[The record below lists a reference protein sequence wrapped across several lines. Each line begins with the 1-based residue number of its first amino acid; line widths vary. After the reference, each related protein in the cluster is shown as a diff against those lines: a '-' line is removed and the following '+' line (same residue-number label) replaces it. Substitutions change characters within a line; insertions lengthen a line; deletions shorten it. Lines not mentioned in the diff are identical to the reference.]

1 MNALMRLAR
10 EMTPASATVAGL
22 VVGELSRVA
31 WGLAQ
36 RGGLASV
43 HPKRPDPNRTYPRLS
58 LIVPARNEG
67 LTIDACLTGAAGQD
81 YPDLEILVVDDCS
94 QDDTAA
100 RVRAFAAVDPR
111 VRLVSGATLPSG
123 WAGKPWALH
132 QGVHAST
139 GEWLLFVDADTNLHQ
154 GAVTAVVDAARD
166 GWIGLKDGPAEPTP
180 VFSILTGQSLPT
192 VWERIIQPGVLGM
205 IMESMPVRLV
215 NSALWPGIAIANGQ
229 FLLVRRDVYE
239 VMGGYEAIRGEIAE
253 DVMFARRAKGMG
265 FRLRLA
271 DGSDLATTRMYTTPG
286 ALWEGWTKNLHVGS
300 RLIPYLAV
308 PGMGYLLAT
317 IIAPWVLLS
326 TASRMGSQAW
336 RSQLAAVMIL
346 ALGLAQRAAVNRALR
361 VPARYAITQ
370 PFGVLAFVILMIAS
384 QLKVRTGTG
393 VTWKGRRY
401 AG

>member
-1 MNALMRLAR
+1 
-10 EMTPASATVAGL
+10 
-22 VVGELSRVA
+22 
-31 WGLAQ
+31 
-36 RGGLASV
+36 
-43 HPKRPDPNRTYPRLS
+43 
-58 LIVPARNEG
+58 
-67 LTIDACLTGAAGQD
+67 
-81 YPDLEILVVDDCS
+81 
-94 QDDTAA
+94 
-100 RVRAFAAVDPR
+100 
-111 VRLVSGATLPSG
+111 
-123 WAGKPWALH
+123 
-132 QGVHAST
+132 
-139 GEWLLFVDADTNLHQ
+139 
-154 GAVTAVVDAARD
+154 
-166 GWIGLKDGPAEPTP
+166 
-180 VFSILTGQSLPT
+180 
-192 VWERIIQPGVLGM
+192 M

-336 RSQLAAVMIL
+336 RSRLAAVMIL

>member
-166 GWIGLKDGPAEPTP
+166 GWIGLNDGPDGPTVVMIRRTARGHHSGQFAFP
-180 VFSILTGQSLPT
+180 GGRPEIVDIDLCATAMREAYEEVGINPADVTILGSLPT
-192 VWERIIQPGVLGM
+192 VETI
-205 IMESMPVRLV
+205 
-215 NSALWPGIAIANGQ
+215 
-229 FLLVRRDVYE
+229 
-239 VMGGYEAIRGEIAE
+239 
-253 DVMFARRAKGMG
+253 
-265 FRLRLA
+265 
-271 DGSDLATTRMYTTPG
+271 TT
-286 ALWEGWTKNLHVGS
+286 N
-300 RLIPYLAV
+300 
-308 PGMGYLLAT
+308 
-317 IIAPWVLLS
+317 
-326 TASRMGSQAW
+326 
-336 RSQLAAVMIL
+336 
-346 ALGLAQRAAVNRALR
+346 
-361 VPARYAITQ
+361 YAITAYVGRLGSPPVLVRQ
-370 PFGVLAFVILMIAS
+370 PDEVAEILEIPLATFLAPGLPITEDWDLPLPGEPWTAPPEGATPEQRRRAIRFYPWGANRIWGATARMIEHLVIAIRS
-384 QLKVRTGTG
+384 GRITPGTNP
-393 VTWKGRRY
+393 T
-401 AG
+401 A

>member
-1 MNALMRLAR
+1 
-10 EMTPASATVAGL
+10 MTPASATVAGL

-111 VRLVSGATLPSG
+111 VRLV
-123 WAGKPWALH
+123 
-132 QGVHAST
+132 
-139 GEWLLFVDADTNLHQ
+139 LFVDADTNLHQ

-166 GWIGLKDGPAEPTP
+166 GWIGLNDGPAEPTP

-336 RSQLAAVMIL
+336 
-346 ALGLAQRAAVNRALR
+346 
-361 VPARYAITQ
+361 
-370 PFGVLAFVILMIAS
+370 
-384 QLKVRTGTG
+384 
-393 VTWKGRRY
+393 
-401 AG
+401 

>member
-10 EMTPASATVAGL
+10 VMSPATTTVTGL
-22 VVGELSRVA
+22 IFGELTRVV
-31 WGLAQ
+31 WGLTQ
-36 RGGLASV
+36 RSGLSPV
-43 HPKRPDPNRTYPRLS
+43 RPKRPDPNRTYPRVT

-67 LTIDACLTGAAGQD
+67 QTIDACLTGAAGQD
-81 YPDLEILVVDDCS
+81 YPDLEIIVVDDCS

-100 RVRAFAAVDPR
+100 RVRAFAAGDPR
-111 VRLVSGATLPSG
+111 VRLVSGTTLPTG

-166 GWIGLKDGPAEPTP
+166 GWSGVNDVSTEPTP
-180 VFSILTGQSLPT
+180 VFSILTGQALPT

-205 IMESMPVRLV
+205 IMEAMPVKLV

-229 FLLVRRDVYE
+229 FLLVQRDVYE

-265 FRLRLA
+265 YRLRLA
-271 DGSDLATTRMYTTPG
+271 DGTDLATTRMYTTPAG
-286 ALWEGWTKNLHVGS
+286 LWEGWTKNLHVGS
-300 RLIPYLAV
+300 RLMPYMAL
-308 PGMGYLLAT
+308 PGMAYLLAT

-326 TASRMGSQAW
+326 SARRMGTQAW
-336 RSQLAAVMIL
+336 RARLAAMLIM
-346 ALGLAQRAAVNRALR
+346 ALGLAQRVAVNRSLR
-361 VPARYAITQ
+361 VPAGYALTQ
-370 PFGVLAFVILMIAS
+370 PLGVIAFVTLMTAS